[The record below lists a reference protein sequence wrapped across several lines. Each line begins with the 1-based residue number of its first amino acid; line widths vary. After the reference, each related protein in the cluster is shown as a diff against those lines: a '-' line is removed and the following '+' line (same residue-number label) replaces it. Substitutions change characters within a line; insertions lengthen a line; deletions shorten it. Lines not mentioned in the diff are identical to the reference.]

1 MTFPDNVDEP
11 VEFPE
16 GSIPAV
22 FSAIL
27 TLADHVTDTQLS
39 PAPQFTSWVLRQFP
53 YMRRATAVKDK
64 YIRDK
69 VDEYVQLMHQQGA
82 EDDSKPRSALHSV
95 LLRERDVATK
105 EGRPPRYRGR
115 AIADEFFGFMLA
127 GHDTTATAMA
137 WGAKL
142 LTDHPGVQSR
152 LRESLRAALPRAAA
166 EGRRPT
172 YAEIAAADVPYLDAV
187 VDEVLRHANVIAFV
201 VRQAQRDSVVLGK
214 RIPKGTNVFLMANG
228 PGYLEPNLPVDDEMR
243 SPGARRQQQTS
254 SSSTAATLTGAWD
267 DSDIAA
273 FRPERWLRRDAD
285 ADPGSAEVY
294 DAKAGPS
301 LAFGLGH
308 RGCFGRRLA
317 LQALRIHFGLIF
329 WEFEM
334 LPTPAAL
341 GGYEA
346 VQRFAREPARCY
358 VRLRAVDL

>member
-1 MTFPDNVDEP
+1 
-11 VEFPE
+11 
-16 GSIPAV
+16 
-22 FSAIL
+22 
-27 TLADHVTDTQLS
+27 
-39 PAPQFTSWVLRQFP
+39 
-53 YMRRATAVKDK
+53 MRRATAVKDK

-69 VDEYVQLMHQQGA
+69 VDEYVRLMEQGSDNDEA
-82 EDDSKPRSALHSV
+82 RPRSALHSV

-105 EGRPPRYRGR
+105 DGRPPRYRGR

-142 LTDHPGVQSR
+142 LTDHPAVQSR
-152 LRESLRAALPRAAA
+152 LRESLRAALPWAAA

-214 RIPKGTNVFLMANG
+214 HIPKGTNVFLMANG

-243 SPGARRQQQTS
+243 SPGARRQQHTS
-254 SSSTAATLTGAWD
+254 SSSSTTATLTGTWD

-285 ADPGSAEVY
+285 TATGSAEVY